1 MQIMF
6 WGDDKNMPGE
16 RYIMKYNI
24 QLKIVI
30 YPILQSVE
38 SWVYGHQIATD
49 SLQETSHQASCLL
62 SFAAVVTQ
70 CRLFFLH
77 QTTLI
82 TKLQKLNDFIFTV

>member
-70 CRLFFLH
+70 CRLFFF
-77 QTTLI
+77 TSDNIDYKI
-82 TKLQKLNDFIFTV
+82 TKIK